1 MLSEKIYIGKLR
13 NKNLFTKSEEIDV
26 INVVIQMAKRKND
39 CDLDDVISAYLK
51 KKKYCRS
58 LKLFDAKNGNKGD
71 ASSAVLSKFEK
82 FLKKQNQKSKNL
94 DDLDFEINFGA
105 FQPTQKVI
113 FLWFQK
119 FLSRGH
125 YT

>member
-1 MLSEKIYIGKLR
+1 MLLEKIYIGKLR
-13 NKNLFTKSEEIDV
+13 NKNLLTKSEKIDV

-51 KKKYCRS
+51 KKNYRRS

-82 FLKKQNQKSKNL
+82 FLKKQNQKSKND

-113 FLWFQK
+113 LWFQK